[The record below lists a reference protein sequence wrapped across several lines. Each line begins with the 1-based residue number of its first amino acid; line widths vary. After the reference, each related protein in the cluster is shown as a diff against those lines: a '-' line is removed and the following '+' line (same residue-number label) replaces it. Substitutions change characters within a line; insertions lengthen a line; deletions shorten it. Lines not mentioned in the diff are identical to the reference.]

1 MSESQQTL
9 PPGWVWATVE
19 DLGEVTLGRQRS
31 PRNHAGP
38 YMRPYLRVANVFENR
53 IDTSDIMEMNFDPG
67 EFERFALAPGD
78 VLLNEGQSLDLVGRP
93 AMYRGEVPGACFT
106 NTLVRFRP
114 MPGVSPE
121 FALAMFRHFL
131 HTGKFQPIARWTTNI
146 AHLGAG
152 RFAQMACPLAPTAE
166 QDRLTSEL
174 ASYESRLDD
183 AVATLKRVQ
192 QNLDRYRASVLK
204 AAVEGRLVP
213 TEAELARREGRD
225 YEPASVL
232 LERIL
237 DERRRRWIE
246 DAAEKARAKA
256 EEKTRKAGKPWT
268 PKDDTKTLEQER
280 LKAAKKYKEPEP
292 PDTSDLPDLQE
303 GWCWATVAQLAS
315 GERHSLTDG
324 PFGSNLKTEHYTA
337 QGPRVVRLQNIGDG
351 VFFDERAHISR
362 EHYKHLLKHAVQAG
376 DILIRSLGE
385 EIPTACL
392 VPNWLGPAIVKADCL
407 RFAPN
412 PSVALAGYLMNAL
425 NSPPTRTRTESLIH
439 GVGRPR
445 VGLSLLRNLALPL
458 PPLAEQRRV
467 LEEIERRL
475 SVAAQVLATHDA
487 QTGRLGRLRQ
497 SILKWAFE
505 GRLVPQDPND
515 EPASVLLERIQAERA
530 KVAARPERDLRG
542 RGTRRV
548 S

>member
-1 MSESQQTL
+1 
-9 PPGWVWATVE
+9 
-19 DLGEVTLGRQRS
+19 
-31 PRNHAGP
+31 
-38 YMRPYLRVANVFENR
+38 MRPYLRVANVFENR

-213 TEAELARREGRD
+213 TEAELARQEGRD

-256 EEKTRKAGKPWT
+256 EEKAKKAGRRWT
-268 PKDDTKTLEQER
+268 STDGTKTLELER
-280 LKAAKKYKEPEP
+280 AKAARKYQEPGP
-292 PDTSDLPDLQE
+292 PDTCALPDLPE
-303 GWCWATVAQLAS
+303 GWCCTTVEAVAELRLGKMLDKAKNKGELRPYLRNANVRWFAFDLSDLLKMRVTDGELSEVSVVAGDLVVCEGGEPGRCAVWHQAGMPTAIQKALHRVRPHTGLSAWYLACVLRADSHSGKLDEAFTGSTIKHLTGEALAS
-315 GERHSLTDG
+315 
-324 PFGSNLKTEHYTA
+324 Y
-337 QGPRVVRLQNIGDG
+337 
-351 VFFDERAHISR
+351 
-362 EHYKHLLKHAVQAG
+362 
-376 DILIRSLGE
+376 
-385 EIPTACL
+385 
-392 VPNWLGPAIVKADCL
+392 AI
-407 RFAPN
+407 
-412 PSVALAGYLMNAL
+412 
-425 NSPPTRTRTESLIH
+425 
-439 GVGRPR
+439 
-445 VGLSLLRNLALPL
+445 PL
-458 PPLAEQRRV
+458 PPENEQTRIVEAVRQF
-467 LEEIERRL
+467 L
-475 SVAAQVLATHDA
+475 SVADSEGIQIDKGLA
-487 QTGRLGRLRQ
+487 RSGRLRQ

-505 GRLVPQDPND
+505 GKLVPQDPND
-515 EPASVLLERIQAERA
+515 EPASVLLERIKAERERMGA
-530 KVAARPERDLRG
+530 KKKRNSRVGRPK
-542 RGTRRV
+542 GTP
-548 S
+548 

>member
-1 MSESQQTL
+1 MTGSKSNWRLT
-9 PPGWVWATVE
+9 T
-19 DLGEVTLGRQRS
+19 LGEIAAKLVDGS
-31 PRNHAGP
+31 HNPPPRMPTGLPMLSARNI
-38 YMRPYLRVANVFENR
+38 EDNR
-53 IDTSDIMEMNFDPG
+53 IVWRDFRLIAAEAFHQEHQRTRIT
-67 EFERFALAPGD
+67 PGD
-78 VLLNEGQSLDLVGRP
+78 VLLTIVGSIGRS
-93 AMYRGEVPGACFT
+93 AVVPPT
-106 NTLVRFRP
+106 
-114 MPGVSPE
+114 SPQ
-121 FALAMFRHFL
+121 FALQRSVAVIAIPEVDPQFIS
-131 HTGKFQPIARWTTNI
+131 FQVQTPSFQ
-146 AHLGAG
+146 AHLSAMAKGT
-152 RFAQMACPLAPTAE
+152 AQKGVYLGDLSASPVELAPLPE
-166 QDRLTSEL
+166 QHRIVEAIESYLT
-174 ASYESRLDD
+174 RLDD
-183 AVATLKRVQ
+183 AVATLERVQ
-192 QNLDRYRASVLK
+192 QNLKRYRASVLK

-213 TEAELARREGRD
+213 SEAERARQEGRD

-237 DERRRRWIE
+237 EERRRRWIE

-292 PDTSDLPDLQE
+292 PDTSDLPDLPE

-315 GERHSLTDG
+315 GEPHSLTDG

-467 LEEIERRL
+467 LEDIERRL

-515 EPASVLLERIQAERA
+515 EPASVLLERIQAERERMGA
-530 KVAARPERDLRG
+530 KKKRNSRVGRPK
-542 RGTRRV
+542 GTP
-548 S
+548 